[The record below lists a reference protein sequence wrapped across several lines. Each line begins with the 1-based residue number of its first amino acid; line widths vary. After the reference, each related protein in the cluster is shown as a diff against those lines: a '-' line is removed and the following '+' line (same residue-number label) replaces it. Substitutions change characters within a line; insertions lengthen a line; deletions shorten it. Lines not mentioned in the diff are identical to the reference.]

1 MLSMGPKPK
10 PLAFGGIIYL
20 DSHEFKRFSFS
31 FPTHLSIC
39 KYVLATLL
47 TQSGVTR
54 DNMDSLRQFSQD
66 PIYSVLVSWVLLPD
80 VNKANKS
87 LNVVDS

>member
-1 MLSMGPKPK
+1 M
-10 PLAFGGIIYL
+10 F
-20 DSHEFKRFSFS
+20 FFSFFS

-47 TQSGVTR
+47 TQRGVTG
-54 DNMDSLRQFSQD
+54 DNVNSLRQFSQD
-66 PIYSVLVSWVLLPD
+66 PIYSILMSWVLLLG

-87 LNVVDS
+87 LNVVDF